1 MNLGR
6 LSSTPHR
13 KREPQAAPSVMLSV
27 LIIVWGEGDNL
38 DPLLD
43 SLNRAL
49 NEIGESCEVLV
60 ASGPGDSRLLSNIE
74 ERGLTLVEAS
84 RRGYGEILRAGLAAA
99 KGSFVLT
106 MDGDLSHRPGYI
118 GTMWDHRDSGEV
130 LIASRYVRGSFAEM
144 SWIRRMLSY
153 LLNFLYR
160 KTLSL
165 PYRDLSS
172 GLRMY
177 RREVLEDI
185 GLPGAK
191 GLDALPEMLTK
202 AVCQGWHVVEVPF
215 WYQGARPWTRARM
228 IRLGIGFLRTLGKLF
243 GLRNSVRAADYD
255 SRAFDSWIP
264 LQRYWQ
270 RRRFRIV
277 RGFVGDARR
286 VLDVGC
292 GTSRIVYTLPN
303 VVGFDISIAKL
314 RWIRAP
320 GRLLVQ
326 GSLSNIPFMDHSFD
340 ALICSEVIEHIP
352 RQQVHLG
359 QLIRVVRP
367 GGILVIGTPD
377 YARMRWRVLEWL
389 YDRLIPGGY
398 TSEHVNPYT
407 HDELR
412 HELEDLGLD
421 VIDCLYVGGGEMIF
435 KGRVP
440 LTASAIPAPV
450 HHPH

>member
-1 MNLGR
+1 MNR
-6 LSSTPHR
+6 DHLSSTPD
-13 KREPQAAPSVMLSV
+13 ELEVQVAPSVMLSV
-27 LIIVWGEGDNL
+27 LIIVWGEADNL

-49 NEIGESCEVLV
+49 TEIGESHEILV
-60 ASGPGDSRLLSNIE
+60 ASGPAESRQLETVE

-84 RRGYGEILRAGLAAA
+84 RRRYGEILRVGLAAA

-118 GTMWDHRDSGEV
+118 TTMWDHRDSGEM

-144 SWIRRMLSY
+144 PWTRRMLSY

-160 KTLSL
+160 RTLSL

-185 GLPGAK
+185 GLPGAR

-326 GSLSNIPFMDHSFD
+326 GSLSNMPFTDESFD

-352 RQQVHLG
+352 REQVHLD
-359 QLIRVVRP
+359 QFIRVVRP

-377 YARMRWRVLEWL
+377 YARLRWRVLEWL

-407 HDELR
+407 QTELR
-412 HELEDLGLD
+412 HELENLGLD

-435 KGRVP
+435 KIRVP
-440 LTASAIPAPV
+440 FEARSTATPSQ
-450 HHPH
+450 HPH

>member
-1 MNLGR
+1 MNRGH
-6 LSSTPHR
+6 LSSPR
-13 KREPQAAPSVMLSV
+13 DERETRAAPSVMLSV
-27 LIIVWGEGDNL
+27 LIVVWGEGDNL
-38 DPLLD
+38 GPLLD

-49 NEIGESCEVLV
+49 SEMGESSEVLV
-60 ASGPGDSRLLSNIE
+60 ASGPGDSRLRASAE
-74 ERGLTLVEAS
+74 ERGLTVVEAS
-84 RRGYGEILRAGLAAA
+84 GRGYGEILRAGLAAA

-106 MDGDLSHRPGYI
+106 MDGDLSHRPGYVT
-118 GTMWDHRDSGEV
+118 TMWDHRDSGEV

-144 SWIRRMLSY
+144 PWMRRMLSY

-202 AVCQGWHVVEVPF
+202 AVCQGWHVAEVPI

-228 IRLGIGFLRTLGKLF
+228 FRLGIGFLQTLGKLF

-255 SRAFDSWIP
+255 SRAFDSLIP

-277 RGFVGDARR
+277 RGFVGDARS

-292 GTSRIVYTLPN
+292 GTSRIVFTLPN
-303 VVGFDISIAKL
+303 VVGLDISIAKL

-320 GRLLVQ
+320 GRHLVQ
-326 GSLSNIPFMDHSFD
+326 GSLSNIPFIDHSFD

-352 RQQVHLG
+352 RQHVHLD

-377 YARMRWRVLEWL
+377 YARLRWRVLEWL

-407 HDELR
+407 HAELR
-412 HELEDLGLD
+412 HELQGLGLD

-435 KGRVP
+435 KARVP
-440 LTASAIPAPV
+440 IKASATAAPT
-450 HHPH
+450 PTT